1 LGVFIDSGFF
11 LGLLHRKDGNHEQCK
26 TNFKE
31 ISSGKY
37 GLLFSSAYVISET
50 ATLILI
56 RTRNKSI
63 TLNAFQELIYGNQ
76 KFIRIIQSNPHLNA
90 SAWNIFLAHNQSVKV
105 KKKYLSFVDA
115 TNIAI
120 CREYQISN
128 ILAVDGDFDG
138 YLNRL

>member
-1 LGVFIDSGFF
+1 MGIFIDSGFF
-11 LGLLHRKDGNHEQCK
+11 LGLLHRKDVNHEQCK

-37 GLLFSSAYVISET
+37 GLIFSSAYVIAET
-50 ATLILI
+50 TTLILI
-56 RTRNKSI
+56 RTRNNPL
-63 TLNAFQELIYGNQ
+63 TLNAFQELIYGKQ
-76 KFIRIIQSNPHLNA
+76 KFLRIIQSNPDLNTT
-90 SAWNIFLAHNQSVKV
+90 AWNIFLAHNQSVKV

-120 CREYQISN
+120 CREYQIST

-138 YLNRL
+138 YLAKL